1 MDLSLSQIE
10 TLLKEKLKEKNQLA
24 VDTLRG
30 LKTRI
35 TNEQISKG
43 SELTSEEI
51 LSLVK
56 SESKRRKE
64 AADSFTAGG
73 RPESAAKELAEAEV
87 LAQFLPEQVSE
98 QEITSFIED
107 KIASEGWGTADF
119 GKAMGV
125 LKQQYGN
132 SADGSILAK
141 VLKEKLK

>member
-51 LSLVK
+51 LALVK

-73 RPESAAKELAEAEV
+73 RPDSAAKELAEAEV

-98 QEITSFIED
+98 EEIARVADE
-107 KIASEGWGTADF
+107 KIASEGWAASDF
-119 GKAMGV
+119 GKAMGA
-125 LKQQYGN
+125 LKQQFGN
-132 SADGSILAK
+132 SADGGVIAK
-141 VLKEKLK
+141 ILKEKLK

>member
-1 MDLSLSQIE
+1 MDLSLTQIE

-51 LSLVK
+51 LALVK

-64 AADSFTAGG
+64 AADSFKAGG
-73 RPESAAKELAEAEV
+73 REDSAAKELAEAEV

-98 QEITSFIED
+98 EEIARVADE
-107 KIASEGWGTADF
+107 KIAAEGWVASDF
-119 GKAMGV
+119 GKAMGA
-125 LKQQYGN
+125 LKQQFGN
-132 SADGSILAK
+132 SADGGAIAK
-141 VLKEKLK
+141 ILKEKLK